1 MGILLRS
8 FGEEVLHFCDDWS
21 YTIQLTTIHV
31 ERKIMKRKIIVFSG
45 KQRQQ
50 DKPPKKLL
58 RFNEWLQNKIQE
70 IPVDHQGVATIDAVI
85 KSHDGS
91 NSYAAI
97 EIAYQR
103 EETDDDKRN
112 IQKELAELKR
122 LKAKYD
128 A

>member
-1 MGILLRS
+1 
-8 FGEEVLHFCDDWS
+8 
-21 YTIQLTTIHV
+21 
-31 ERKIMKRKIIVFSG
+31 MKRKIIVFSG

-70 IPVDHQGVATIDAVI
+70 IPVDYQGVATIDAVI
-85 KSHDGS
+85 KSTDKS
-91 NSYAAI
+91 TSYAAI
-97 EIAYQR
+97 EIAYHR
-103 EETDDDKRN
+103 EKTDDEICN
-112 IQKELAELKR
+112 IQKELAELER

>member
-1 MGILLRS
+1 
-8 FGEEVLHFCDDWS
+8 
-21 YTIQLTTIHV
+21 
-31 ERKIMKRKIIVFSG
+31 MKRKIIVFSG

-70 IPVDHQGVATIDAVI
+70 IPVDYQGVATIDAVI
-85 KSHDGS
+85 KSSDKS
-91 NSYAAI
+91 TSYAAI

-103 EETDDDKRN
+103 EETDDEKRN

-128 A
+128 V

>member
-1 MGILLRS
+1 
-8 FGEEVLHFCDDWS
+8 
-21 YTIQLTTIHV
+21 
-31 ERKIMKRKIIVFSG
+31 MKRKIIVFSG
-45 KQRQQ
+45 KQREQ

-58 RFNEWLQNKIQE
+58 RFNEWLQSKIQE
-70 IPVDHQGVATIDAVI
+70 IPVDYQGVATIDAVI
-85 KSHDGS
+85 KSYDGS
-91 NSYAAI
+91 TSYAAI

-103 EETDDDKRN
+103 EETDDEKRH